1 MNKKILWDISYGVY
15 VVSAMDKEKPTG
27 CIINTAVQLTENKIG
42 VCINHNNYTNSIIK
56 ENKNFALT
64 ILSEKTNP
72 NIIATFGFTS
82 GREKNKFD
90 GFEYKMFDN
99 LPVLLNSK
107 GYIALKLVQ
116 AVELETHTFF
126 IGEIIDGDVFNNEI
140 PMTYKYYHD
149 VIKGRAPKAAPTYIA
164 PDELNET
171 KPMGKRFRC
180 KVCGY
185 IYEGDIEKEPPN
197 FVCPVCK
204 QPKSVFEEI
213 AYA

>member
-1 MNKKILWDISYGVY
+1 MNKKIFWDITYGVY
-15 VVSAMDKEKPTG
+15 VVSSVDKNKPVG

-42 VCINHNNYTNSIIK
+42 ICLNHNNYTNSVIK

-72 NIIATFGFTS
+72 NIISTFGFTS
-82 GREKNKFD
+82 SKDKNKFE
-90 GFEYKMFDN
+90 GFEYKLIDN

-107 GYIALKLVQ
+107 GYIALKMVNSI
-116 AVELETHTFF
+116 ELETHTFF
-126 IGEIIDGDVFNNEI
+126 IGEVIDGDVFNEDI

-164 PDELNET
+164 PDELNEPI
-171 KPMGKRFRC
+171 KNGKRFRC

-185 IYEGDIEKEPPN
+185 IYEGNIEKEPPN

-204 QPKSVFEEI
+204 QPKSAFEEI
-213 AYA
+213 LYA

>member
-15 VVSAMDKEKPTG
+15 VVSTMDKEKPTG
-27 CIINTAVQLTENKIG
+27 CIINTAVQLKENKIG

-107 GYIALKLVQ
+107 GYLALKLAQ
-116 AVELETHTFF
+116 MVELETHTFF

>member
-107 GYIALKLVQ
+107 GYLALKLAQ
-116 AVELETHTFF
+116 MVELETHTFF
-126 IGEIIDGDVFNNEI
+126 
-140 PMTYKYYHD
+140 YW
-149 VIKGRAPKAAPTYIA
+149 
-164 PDELNET
+164 
-171 KPMGKRFRC
+171 
-180 KVCGY
+180 
-185 IYEGDIEKEPPN
+185 
-197 FVCPVCK
+197 
-204 QPKSVFEEI
+204 
-213 AYA
+213 

>member
-1 MNKKILWDISYGVY
+1 
-15 VVSAMDKEKPTG
+15 
-27 CIINTAVQLTENKIG
+27 
-42 VCINHNNYTNSIIK
+42 INHNNYTNSIIK

-107 GYIALKLVQ
+107 GYLTLKLAQ
-116 AVELETHTFF
+116 MVELETHTFF

-149 VIKGRAPKAAPTYIA
+149 VIKGR
-164 PDELNET
+164 
-171 KPMGKRFRC
+171 
-180 KVCGY
+180 
-185 IYEGDIEKEPPN
+185 
-197 FVCPVCK
+197 
-204 QPKSVFEEI
+204 
-213 AYA
+213 